1 MFNLKKRLLQQL
13 PKDTALAE
21 REEFEKLQIA
31 TCVILLEVAKS
42 DYEFS
47 SIEKETMSSILKKKY
62 DLPDEAAKELIEIA
76 KKKRE
81 ESVDLWEFADLINVN
96 YTREE
101 KIRIVESAWK
111 IIYADEKLD
120 MYEDHLIHVLQKLLR
135 LDHCELIDAKL
146 KVKNSEG

>member
-1 MFNLKKRLLQQL
+1 MFNLKNRLLQTI
-13 PKDTALAE
+13 PSDSALAE

-47 SIEKETMSSILKKKY
+47 SIEKATVSSILKKKF
-62 DLPDEAAKELIEIA
+62 DLPEEAVEELIEIS

-81 ESVDLWEFADLINVN
+81 ESVDLWEFANLINEN

-101 KIRIVESAWK
+101 KIRIIEAAWK

-120 MYEDHLIHVLQKLLR
+120 MYEDHLVHVLQKLLR

-146 KVKNSEG
+146 KVKNGER

>member
-1 MFNLKKRLLQQL
+1 MFNLKNRLLQTI
-13 PKDTALAE
+13 PSDSALAE

-31 TCVILLEVAKS
+31 TCVILLEVAKT

-47 SIEKETMSSILKKKY
+47 SIEKATVSSILKKTF
-62 DLPDEAAKELIEIA
+62 DLPEEAVEELIEIS

-81 ESVDLWEFADLINVN
+81 ESVDLWEFANLINEN

-101 KIRIVESAWK
+101 KIRIIEAAWK

-120 MYEDHLIHVLQKLLR
+120 MYEDHLVHVLQKLLR

-146 KVKNSEG
+146 KVKNGER